1 VLGASAVLK
10 MNNISQTVSEGM
22 VVIDFDK
29 DFKEDVL

>member
-10 MNNISQTVSEGM
+10 MNNVSSTVSQGM
-22 VVIDFDK
+22 AVIDFDK